1 MTALPDPLRLLLDVP
16 PNEITW
22 QRLCNRLE
30 KLPDLEVAEFVPAL
44 EEALSGWPD
53 ELRLQPFGSWTERW
67 IKGEEVAAWP
77 LLRTLRFTTAVP
89 ERVLLGDGIAHIT
102 GLQAI
107 WLHGNAAATLRDIA
121 AAKVPL
127 PFKRLM
133 VDSHNEEVP
142 ASAVE
147 AALQSPALKSL
158 THFALEGCRFSD
170 AEARTL
176 AKSPALSRLL
186 GLTLKGG
193 SLKAPGLKALL
204 KSKNLGPL
212 EHLDVNNNSLGKPG
226 GRELGALI
234 AARKLPLRVLR
245 AGANRSSSDEFAA
258 FFATPL
264 PGTLREL
271 EWGFQ
276 NVTDGPL
283 TQALSSPTFPLLE
296 VIDFTSG
303 SLTAAGVAALA
314 SSPRASSL
322 RSLNVRMNHIGPDGV
337 RALASGTALG
347 RLEIL
352 NLEMT
357 DSYPASGQ
365 MGPAVVDLIE
375 SPGLPSLHTLALGH
389 VPLGEAVVDAI
400 IAAPARM
407 ERLVSLGLGWT
418 GQTEASITRLCDA
431 LRSGAP
437 RLVKLELPG
446 NIKNP
451 SGDAARAIDALR
463 GAGVEVSV

>member
-1 MTALPDPLRLLLDVP
+1 MRDLPEPLRLLLDVP

-22 QRLCNRLE
+22 EGLCARLE
-30 KLPDLEVAEFVPAL
+30 KLPDPEVAELLPAL
-44 EEALSGWPD
+44 EEALSAWPD
-53 ELRLQPFGSWTERW
+53 ELRLQPFGSWTKRW

-77 LLRTLRFTTAVP
+77 LLRTLRFTTALP
-89 ERVLLGDGIAHIT
+89 DRVLLGDGIAHIT
-102 GLQAI
+102 GLHAI
-107 WLHGNAAATLRDIA
+107 WLHGEAAATLRTIA

-147 AALQSPALKSL
+147 TALQSPALKDL

-170 AEARTL
+170 AEARAL
-176 AKSPALSRLL
+176 AKSPALSKLL
-186 GLTLKGG
+186 GLTIKGAG
-193 SLKAPGLKALL
+193 LKAPGLKALL

-212 EHLDVNNNSLGKPG
+212 EHLDVHGDSLGKPG
-226 GRELGALI
+226 CRELGALI
-234 AARKLPLRVLR
+234 AARSLPLKVLR

-258 FFATPL
+258 FMATPL
-264 PGTLREL
+264 PASLREL

-283 TQALSSPTFPLLE
+283 SQALSSPTFPLLE

-303 SLTAAGVAALA
+303 ALTAAGVAALA
-314 SSPRASSL
+314 SSPRASNL
-322 RSLNVRMNHIGPDGV
+322 RSLNLHMNRIGPDGV
-337 RALASGTALG
+337 RALANGTALR

-352 NLEMT
+352 NLEMA
-357 DSYPASGQ
+357 DAYPESGQ

-375 SPGLPSLHTLALGH
+375 SPGLPSLHTLELTH
-389 VPLGEAVVDAI
+389 VPLGEAVVDAL

-407 ERLVSLGLGWT
+407 ERLVSLALGWT
-418 GQTEASITRLCDA
+418 GQTEASIARLCDA
-431 LRSGAP
+431 LRTGAP
-437 RLVKLELPG
+437 RLVKLELPK
-446 NIKNP
+446 NIANP
-451 SGDAARAIDALR
+451 SGDVARAIDALR
-463 GAGVEVSV
+463 RARVEVSV